1 MLKDEFPAA
10 GPPHALPPPQAAC
23 SHTAARRCLGVT
35 LAKLDATIAP
45 EIASQYGVSG
55 YPTLVLFTADG
66 GHENLKQFGPH
77 NDAYM
82 ALFLAKRVLGA
93 IVEPLSSAGEVDAFR
108 ERAEVVSVLYT
119 DDVNSQAAQAF
130 MSASM
135 KLSSMVR
142 RAPGVLSQRWLMSLP
157 CNMPTAGGDSANRC
171 ARCGRKRCGAQ
182 AQWAVRGA
190 VPGDG

>member
-1 MLKDEFPAA
+1 M
-10 GPPHALPPPQAAC
+10 
-23 SHTAARRCLGVT
+23 T
-35 LAKLDATIAP
+35 LAKLDATTAP

-66 GHENLKQFGPH
+66 GHENLKQLGPH
-77 NDAYM
+77 NDAYI
-82 ALFLAKRVLGA
+82 ALFLAKKVLGA

-119 DDVNSQAAQAF
+119 DDVNSQAAQTF

-142 RAPGVLSQRWLMSLP
+142 RAPGVLSQRWLTGLP
-157 CNMPTAGGDSANRC
+157 YMRTAGRDSANRC
-171 ARCGRKRCGAQ
+171 ARCGRKRGRAQ
-182 AQWAVRGA
+182 ARWTVRGA

>member
-1 MLKDEFPAA
+1 M
-10 GPPHALPPPQAAC
+10 
-23 SHTAARRCLGVT
+23 T
-35 LAKLDATIAP
+35 LAKLDATTAP

-119 DDVNSQAAQAF
+119 DDVNSQAAQVF

-142 RAPGVLSQRWLMSLP
+142 RAPGVLSQRWLTGLP